1 MSEAGWKKTSQLQPS
16 LAAGGRPSGI
26 FISHATADK
35 ELVDALVDLLQT
47 GIGVPHDQIFCTSL
61 EGHGIPEGE
70 DFADFIRDKLQGA
83 GHVIMVITPRY
94 YESAFC
100 LCELGATWI
109 QSGSAFPLIVPPL
122 GFSDMKAVLSGVQA
136 GLIND
141 ASKLDNL
148 RDRLGSSVPTAK
160 WNAKRDVFLQTFDQR
175 LAGSIKGPT
184 KIPSEKFKELNEKYA
199 ALLDEVSVKENEIR
213 TLNQQIADLKALRDR
228 SEVAKVVAKYSDEEE
243 RFDALIKK
251 VADAFKRVPDIV
263 VEALYYDER
272 GEPFVIKT
280 GFDRDQSKI
289 DEAKAAHEDGFIEY
303 RDGDVSLNHDD
314 RKVRRASDALAE
326 LREFLSGGASS
337 DFFERFEDE
346 NEFAPDLGNH
356 RFWNNYL
363 GL

>member
-1 MSEAGWKKTSQLQPS
+1 MSEAGRKKTSQLQPS

-160 WNAKRDVFLQTFDQR
+160 WNAKRDVFLRTFDQR

-243 RFDALIKK
+243 RFDALIK
-251 VADAFKRVPDIV
+251 RVQTV
-263 VEALYYDER
+263 WLRAWHVH
-272 GEPFVIKT
+272 
-280 GFDRDQSKI
+280 
-289 DEAKAAHEDGFIEY
+289 AA
-303 RDGDVSLNHDD
+303 
-314 RKVRRASDALAE
+314 
-326 LREFLSGGASS
+326 SG
-337 DFFERFEDE
+337 
-346 NEFAPDLGNH
+346 N
-356 RFWNNYL
+356 
-363 GL
+363 